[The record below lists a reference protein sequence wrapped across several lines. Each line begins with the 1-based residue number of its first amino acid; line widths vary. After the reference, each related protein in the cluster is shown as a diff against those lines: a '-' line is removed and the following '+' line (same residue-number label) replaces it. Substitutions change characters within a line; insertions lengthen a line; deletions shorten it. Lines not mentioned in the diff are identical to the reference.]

1 MGKLHLEAF
10 MRMRT
15 LSYLTGIAVLLTGC
29 VVTSVC
35 PYYTQKEVVKEP
47 AIAGTWINQ
56 KNNQETWRFEPNLDG
71 SYRLTMI
78 EANKATI
85 LLAQPFK
92 LDDQLLLDL
101 GSLEQDIHVIPAH
114 YLLKITQLR
123 PTLQMSEISHEWLK
137 NLLDQDPKALR
148 HHLVAIGDQS
158 DGRVVLTGDTA
169 ELQAFVRQHMTYG
182 PAWKPTFDLKPA
194 VRTNVVARAET
205 DR

>member
-1 MGKLHLEAF
+1 

-35 PYYTQKEVVKEP
+35 PYYTHKDVVKEP

-56 KNNQETWRFEPNLDG
+56 KNNQETWRFEQNLDG

-85 LLAQPFK
+85 LAVQPFK

-101 GSLEQDIHVIPAH
+101 GSLEQDFHVIPAH
-114 YLLKITQLR
+114 YLLKVTQLT
-123 PTLQMSEISHEWLK
+123 PTLQMSEISHEWLRK
-137 NLLDQDPKALR
+137 LLAEDPKALR
-148 HHLVAIGDQS
+148 HHLVTLGDQP

-169 ELQAFVRQHMTYG
+169 ELQDFVRHYMTCA
-182 PAWKPTFDLKPA
+182 PAWKATFDLQPA
-194 VRTNVVARAET
+194 ALRTNVLAQVEKNP
-205 DR
+205 